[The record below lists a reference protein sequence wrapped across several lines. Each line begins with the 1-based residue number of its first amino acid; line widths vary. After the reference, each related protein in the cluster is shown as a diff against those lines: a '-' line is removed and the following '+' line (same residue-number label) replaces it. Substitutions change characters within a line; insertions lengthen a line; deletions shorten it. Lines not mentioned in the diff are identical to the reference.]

1 MKRLDK
7 KKKQYLELI
16 SLATIIIITILFWET
31 FLIYPIKLFVV
42 TLHEISHG
50 IAAILS
56 GGTVESLDI
65 GLNLGGVCISGGGDQ
80 IFIASSGYLGSFL
93 FGSAIFYSAY
103 NYKLGKWILLST
115 ALILFIFLVNTSAN
129 TTFILVSILLIAI
142 LTLVNYFL
150 PKLVFNYL
158 VKSIGLISCIYVI
171 VDIKEDLLSESVITS
186 DAVIIENLTGINSY
200 LIALI
205 WLVIS
210 LIGIAFLIRQGLK
223 KGINY

>member
-7 KKKQYLELI
+7 KQKQYLELI
-16 SLATIIIITILFWET
+16 SLISIIIIAILSWET
-31 FLIYPIKLFVV
+31 FLIYPIKLIVV

-56 GGTVESLDI
+56 GGNVVSLDI
-65 GLNLGGVCISGGGDQ
+65 GLNLGGVCITENGNQ
-80 IFIASSGYLGSFL
+80 ILIASSGYLGSFL

-103 NYKLGKWILLST
+103 NYKYGKWILLSI
-115 ALILFIFLVNTSAN
+115 ASILFIFIVNTAAN
-129 TTFILVSILLIAI
+129 STFILISTLLIAT

-150 PKLVFNYL
+150 PKIVFNYL
-158 VKSIGLISCIYVI
+158 IKSIGLISCIYVI
-171 VDIKEDLLSESVITS
+171 VDIKEDLLSESVMAS

-200 LIALI
+200 IIAVTWLI
-205 WLVIS
+205 IS
-210 LIGIAFLIRQGLK
+210 VIGIVFLIRQGFK